1 MKKVNTNFRR
11 ILAFVLVLALTLL
24 CSCSADKKVAV
35 KFPKTVTQLAT
46 GELAKNENYTLSWDK
61 EKHNVIL
68 TDNASGRIWATV
80 PYEFSQTEGE
90 NEQLN
95 SPIQIE
101 YITSAN
107 YTKETQ
113 TSYEKLVKAG
123 RVASKAIKNGIEFTY
138 YFDAVGISVPV
149 QYTLRNDSLAVTVDF
164 KNATESTEKLLSV
177 AVAPFLCSVKNGNE
191 DSYVVVPSGSGAI
204 MSTNVT
210 SEGTRSYSSM
220 VYDRDYSSLVN
231 EILTEDE
238 QVRLPI
244 FGVKDGN
251 NAIMGIIEDGDE
263 MAQIT
268 AKAGDECGYSNAYT
282 SFYARGYDLKDMAD
296 HRTGGFR
303 ADAYQVTDDITVKS
317 STVAFYPLSGDKAT
331 YVGMAEKYREY
342 LNGKGY
348 LKKTTDTEQAY
359 ALYLKGAAHVEELFV
374 GFPVVNTHALT
385 TFSQAEKI
393 VKELYKATKT
403 TPEVQLL
410 GFGESGLNPGKVAG
424 GFDFA
429 SAVGSKK
436 DRESLESYCKKN
448 GINLYTDF
456 DLVFF
461 SKGGNGYN
469 SLFNATKSAL
479 MRKVNL
485 YYKNKATWNF
495 EKNVKYFVLSRASLF
510 DAVKKLN
517 KTIDKKSISNISL
530 STLGSVAYSD
540 YDDLKY
546 YARGNMLEDA
556 EKLIK
561 SIDKNC
567 GNIATQS
574 ANAYAA
580 VLSDSVFNVSTFDG
594 SYNCFYKAIPLYQMV
609 FKGYV
614 PMYSTAVNTTEC
626 LEESIMLAVQS
637 GTGLGFSVVGEYSLD
652 FAQSPFVGLNGSDY
666 KGNKQ
671 DIIDAV
677 KACKDYYK
685 AINGATIV
693 DYEFVTEDVTLTTF
707 SNGVKLYANH
717 SGEKVDS
724 PAGEL
729 KAYGFIY
736 EKEAV

>member
-1 MKKVNTNFRR
+1 MKNVNIQLRR
-11 ILAFVLVLALTLL
+11 IFAFVLVLALTFL
-24 CSCSADKKVAV
+24 CSCSSSKKAAV
-35 KFPKTVTQLAT
+35 KFPKTVEQLAT

-68 TDNASGRIWATV
+68 TDNKTGKIWATV
-80 PYEFSQTEGE
+80 PYEFSEIGEE

-95 SPIQIE
+95 SPVQIE
-101 YITSAN
+101 YISTN

-149 QYTLRNDSLAVTVDF
+149 QYTLRDDSLAVTVDF
-164 KNATESTEKLLSV
+164 ENAIEGTEKLLSV
-177 AVAPFLCSVKNGNE
+177 GVAPYLCSVKNGNE

-204 MSTNVT
+204 MNTDVRNN
-210 SEGTRSYSSM
+210 GTRKYSAM
-220 VYDRDYSSLVN
+220 VYDRDYSSLVS

-251 NAIMGIIEDGDE
+251 DAILGVIEDGDE
-263 MAQIT
+263 MAQIS
-268 AKAGDECGYSNAYT
+268 ANAGDECGYSNVFA
-282 SFYARGYDLKDMAD
+282 SFYARGFDMRDIAD
-296 HRTGGFR
+296 HRTGSYR
-303 ADAYQVTDDITVKS
+303 KNAYQGTDDITVKS

-342 LNGKGY
+342 LNTKGY
-348 LKKTTDTEQAY
+348 LKKTSDTEQAY
-359 ALYLKGAAHVEELFV
+359 ALYLKGAANVEELFL

-385 TFSQAEKI
+385 TFSQAQKI
-393 VKELYKATKT
+393 VKELYKATST
-403 TPEVQLL
+403 APEVQLL

-429 SAVGSKK
+429 SSVGSKK
-436 DRESLESYCKKN
+436 DREALESYCKKN

-456 DLVFF
+456 DLVYFA
-461 SKGGNGYN
+461 KGGSGYS
-469 SLFNATKSAL
+469 SLFNATKSAM

-485 YYKNKATWNF
+485 YYKNKAIWNY
-495 EKNVKYFVLSRASLF
+495 EKNSTYYVLSRASLF
-510 DAVKKLN
+510 DAVEKLN

-540 YDDLKY
+540 YDDPKY
-546 YARGNMLEDA
+546 YARGNMIEDVEA
-556 EKLIK
+556 LVK
-561 SIDKNC
+561 SLDKKS
-567 GNIATQS
+567 GNIATQN

-594 SYNCFYKAIPLYQMV
+594 AYNCFDKAIPLYQMV

-626 LEESIMLAVQS
+626 LEEAIMLAVQS
-637 GTGLGFSVVGEYSLD
+637 GTGLGFSLVGEYSID

-666 KGNKQ
+666 KANKQ
-671 DIIDAV
+671 NVIDAV

-693 DYEFVTEDVTLTTF
+693 NYEFITDDVTLTTF

-717 SGEKVDS
+717 SGEKVES
-724 PAGEL
+724 PVGEL
-729 KAYGFIY
+729 DAYGFIY
-736 EKEAV
+736 EKEAA